1 MIADTMDDHGADV
14 VREVGEAVLDCEND
28 VVVQRIASRLAGRLR
43 PTVRTAPAFSILSS
57 DARSAFAAAAFPME
71 LIASFPNSYI

>member
-14 VREVGEAVLDCEND
+14 VREVGETVLDCED
-28 VVVQRIASRLAGRLR
+28 DAVVQRIAFGGSVET
-43 PTVRTAPAFSILSS
+43 TVRTAPAFSILSN

-71 LIASFPNSYI
+71 LIASFPE